1 MALADDGVSFTD
13 LLRNPKPVV
22 ARAERGRV
30 RIHRRDGAD
39 LVLSPAEDA
48 ANDETA
54 AVARLLALVAQQVSA
69 AELDFVFESAGFG
82 WTKWMP
88 PAARREFAADLLASI
103 GDAASLESYR
113 PINQTVREWKATA
126 AVYAD
131 PDLAD
136 QLRRPIPKPLA
147 KPVTPA

>member
-1 MALADDGVSFTD
+1 
-13 LLRNPKPVV
+13 
-22 ARAERGRV
+22 V

-39 LVLSPAEDA
+39 LVLSPAEDD

-54 AVARLLALVAQQVSA
+54 AVARLLALVAKHVSV
-69 AELDFVFESAGFG
+69 AELDLVFESAGFG

-88 PAARREFAADLLASI
+88 ATARREFADDLLGSI
-103 GDAASLESYR
+103 SDAASLESYR

-131 PDLAD
+131 PDLAA
-136 QLRRPIPKPLA
+136 QLRRPIQKPLA
-147 KPVTPA
+147 SPVTPA